1 MPHRLADIGP
11 GICRK
16 LGIAFV
22 FLGVIAICGCYHVRV
37 IVPQPD
43 PGTEY
48 NKKKTV
54 QNLAW
59 GMLPK
64 KTRDIPA
71 KNCLNSTGLDEV
83 RVSSNLG
90 YSFLTVGT
98 LGFWSPAQIEW
109 RCTKPFEPPDDVIHK
124 RKPVS
129 LVLGP
134 APQAGSAPPSGRKTI
149 HTLAW
154 GLVAQNAVADN
165 CAKSKAMDEV
175 RVNSNFGYS
184 LVNVATLGFW
194 SPTTVEWKCSSPR
207 EQSGMVNPDSLLQSQ
222 TGLESR

>member
-1 MPHRLADIGP
+1 MPHRLQGS
-11 GICRK
+11 GFSVCRR
-16 LGIAFV
+16 LAIAFV
-22 FLGVIAICGCYHVRV
+22 LFGALATCGCYHVRV

-48 NKKKTV
+48 KKKTV

-59 GMLPK
+59 GALPK
-64 KTRDIPA
+64 KKDVPTS
-71 KNCLNSTGLDEV
+71 NCLNSTGLDEV

-109 RCTKPFEPPDDVIHK
+109 RCAKPQESPSNPIHK
-124 RKPVS
+124 KKPVS
-129 LVLGP
+129 LLLLP
-134 APQAGSAPPSGRKTI
+134 APQAGSVPPSGRKTI

-154 GLVAQNAVADN
+154 GLVAENAVADN

-184 LVNVATLGFW
+184 LVNVT
-194 SPTTVEWKCSSPR
+194 
-207 EQSGMVNPDSLLQSQ
+207 
-222 TGLESR
+222 

>member
-1 MPHRLADIGP
+1 MPHRLADSGP

-48 NKKKTV
+48 KKKTV

-59 GMLPK
+59 GALPK
-64 KTRDIPA
+64 KKDVPTS
-71 KNCLNSTGLDEV
+71 NCLNSTGLDEV

-109 RCTKPFEPPDDVIHK
+109 RCAKPHEAPSNPIHK
-124 RKPVS
+124 KKPVS
-129 LVLGP
+129 LTFA
-134 APQAGSAPPSGRKTI
+134 APQADSPRLSGKETI
-149 HTLAW
+149 HTIAW
-154 GLVAQNAVADN
+154 GLVAKNAV
-165 CAKSKAMDEV
+165 SKCVDSRSMDEV
-175 RVNSNFGYS
+175 RVSSNLGYHF
-184 LVNVATLGFW
+184 LTLATLGFW
-194 SPTTVEWKCSSPR
+194 SPTNVEWTCSR
-207 EQSGMVNPDSLLQSQ
+207 FQQQSGMLNPNSLLQNQ
-222 TGLESR
+222 AGLESR

>member
-1 MPHRLADIGP
+1 MPHRLADSGP

-48 NKKKTV
+48 KKKTV

-59 GMLPK
+59 GILPK
-64 KTRDIPA
+64 KKDLAAT
-71 KNCLNSTGLDEV
+71 NCLGSTRLDEV
-83 RVSSNLG
+83 RTSSNLG

-109 RCTKPFEPPDDVIHK
+109 RCTKPFEPSDDVIHK
-124 RKPVS
+124 KKPVS
-129 LVLGP
+129 LLLLP
-134 APQAGSAPPSGRKTI
+134 APQAGSVPPSGRKTV

-154 GLVAQNAVADN
+154 GLVAENAVADN

-194 SPTTVEWKCSSPR
+194 SPTTVEWKCSRPR
-207 EQSGMVNPDSLLQSQ
+207 EQSGMVNPNSLLQSQ

>member
-1 MPHRLADIGP
+1 MRHRLADNWSS
-11 GICRK
+11 ICRK
-16 LGIAFV
+16 LAIAFV
-22 FLGVIAICGCYHVRV
+22 FLGVIATCGCYHVRV

-48 NKKKTV
+48 KKKTV

-59 GMLPK
+59 GILPK
-64 KTRDIPA
+64 KKDTLA
-71 KNCLNSTGLDEV
+71 SNCLGSTRLDEV
-83 RVSSNLG
+83 RASSNLG
-90 YSFLTVGT
+90 YNFLTVGT

-109 RCTKPFEPPDDVIHK
+109 RCSKPFEPSDDVIHK
-124 RKPVS
+124 KKPVS
-129 LVLGP
+129 LFLGS
-134 APQAGSAPPSGRKTI
+134 APQAGSIQPSGRKTI

-154 GLVAQNAVADN
+154 GLVAENAVADN

-207 EQSGMVNPDSLLQSQ
+207 EQSGTVNPNSLLQNQ
-222 TGLESR
+222 AGLEPR

>member
-1 MPHRLADIGP
+1 MPHRLAHSGSS
-11 GICRK
+11 ICRK

-22 FLGVIAICGCYHVRV
+22 FLIVVATCGCYHVRV

-43 PGTEY
+43 PGTEH
-48 NKKKTV
+48 KKKTV
-54 QNLAW
+54 QTLAW

-64 KTRDIPA
+64 KKDIPA
-71 KNCLNSTGLDEV
+71 SNCLGSTRLDEV
-83 RVSSNLG
+83 RASSNLG

-98 LGFWSPAQIEW
+98 LGFWSPAKIEW
-109 RCTKPFEPPDDVIHK
+109 RCTKPFEPSDDVIHK
-124 RKPVS
+124 KKPVS
-129 LVLGP
+129 LLLGSV
-134 APQAGSAPPSGRKTI
+134 PQARSAQPSGRQTI

-154 GLVAQNAVADN
+154 GLVAQNAVAYN

-207 EQSGMVNPDSLLQSQ
+207 EQSGMVNPSSLLRNQAR
-222 TGLESR
+222 LESR

>member
-1 MPHRLADIGP
+1 MPHRLAHSGSS
-11 GICRK
+11 ICRK

-22 FLGVIAICGCYHVRV
+22 FLSVIAISGCYHVRV

-48 NKKKTV
+48 KKKTV

-64 KTRDIPA
+64 KKDIPA
-71 KNCLNSTGLDEV
+71 SDCLGTTRLDEV
-83 RVSSNLG
+83 RASSNLG
-90 YSFLTVGT
+90 YNLLTVGT

-109 RCTKPFEPPDDVIHK
+109 RCTKPFTPSDDVIHK
-124 RKPVS
+124 KKPVS
-129 LVLGP
+129 LSLFP
-134 APQAGSAPPSGRKTI
+134 APQDASAQPTGRQTI
-149 HTLAW
+149 HTIAW
-154 GLVAQNAVADN
+154 GLVAENAVARN

-194 SPTTVEWKCSSPR
+194 SPTTVEWECSSPH
-207 EQSGMVNPDSLLQSQ
+207 EQSGTVNPNSPLQNQ
-222 TGLESR
+222 TRLEPR

>member
-1 MPHRLADIGP
+1 MPHRLADSEFSIY
-11 GICRK
+11 RK
-16 LGIAFV
+16 LGIALV
-22 FLGVIAICGCYHVRV
+22 FLSVITTCGCYHVRV

-48 NKKKTV
+48 KKKTV

-64 KTRDIPA
+64 KKDIPA
-71 KNCLNSTGLDEV
+71 TNCLGSTRLDEV
-83 RVSSNLG
+83 RASSNLG
-90 YSFLTVGT
+90 YNLLTVGT

-109 RCTKPFEPPDDVIHK
+109 RCTKPFEPSDDVIHK
-124 RKPVS
+124 KKPVS
-129 LVLGP
+129 LFLGP
-134 APQAGSAPPSGRKTI
+134 APQAGSVQPSGRKTI

-154 GLVAQNAVADN
+154 GLVAENAVAD

-194 SPTTVEWKCSSPR
+194 SPITVEWKCSPPR
-207 EQSGMVNPDSLLQSQ
+207 EQSRTTTPNSLLQNQ
-222 TGLESR
+222 VRLESR

>member
-1 MPHRLADIGP
+1 MPHRLASSGFSV
-11 GICRK
+11 CRR
-16 LGIAFV
+16 LAIAFV
-22 FLGVIAICGCYHVRV
+22 LFGALATCGCYHVRV

-48 NKKKTV
+48 KKKTV

-59 GMLPK
+59 GVLPK
-64 KTRDIPA
+64 KKDVPA
-71 KNCLNSTGLDEV
+71 SNCLGSTRLDEV
-83 RVSSNLG
+83 RASSNLG

-109 RCTKPFEPPDDVIHK
+109 RCTKPFEPSDDVIHRK
-124 RKPVS
+124 KPVS
-129 LVLGP
+129 LSLFP
-134 APQAGSAPPSGRKTI
+134 ATQAGSAQLSGRQTI
-149 HTLAW
+149 HTIAW
-154 GLVAQNAVADN
+154 GLVAQNAVAYN

-175 RVNSNFGYS
+175 HVNSNFGYS

-207 EQSGMVNPDSLLQSQ
+207 EQSGMVNPNSLLQNQ
-222 TGLESR
+222 ARLESR